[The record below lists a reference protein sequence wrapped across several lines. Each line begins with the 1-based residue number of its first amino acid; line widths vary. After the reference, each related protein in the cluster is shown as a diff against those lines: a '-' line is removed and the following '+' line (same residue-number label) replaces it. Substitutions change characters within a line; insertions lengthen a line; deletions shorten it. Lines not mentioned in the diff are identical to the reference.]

1 MSSSDRRQAAA
12 EAAVAADPSTPA
24 AAGSGSQNGAPDGAE
39 PDPWFDPGPKV
50 LAPGDLPEPAEA
62 ADSPEPANAGGSG
75 EAVAEPSAL
84 AEWFLPAGRAA
95 LLPDSMTVSSDEAQ
109 PGTPRA
115 EYPAQVQTAGAPP
128 WAGEI
133 TGSGAETPPPW
144 ETGPWPGPGG
154 ARTSPAAGPGP
165 TGPVPAGMARPPLA
179 GQPQASGWWSPRM
192 VLVAGLVP
200 LVIPGLVAGVLGVRR
215 SKSGE
220 PVRRASILAVAVSLA
235 WAAVIVLLVAGS
247 SGGSAGGCRYPAAVH
262 QAYARVMAD
271 LSSNAPASSQ
281 AADLGL
287 AVSRANASAAATD
300 AGHIPVRS
308 ALFAMAGDLQQAR
321 ADVIASRAVP
331 ASLRAQLAAD
341 GTALTASCQS

>member
-1 MSSSDRRQAAA
+1 MSSSDGRRPAA
-12 EAAVAADPSTPA
+12 EAGVAADPAIGA

-50 LAPGDLPEPAEA
+50 LAPGDLPEPADA
-62 ADSPEPANAGGSG
+62 ADSPETAAAGGS
-75 EAVAEPSAL
+75 AQAAAERSAL

-95 LLPDSMTVSSDEAQ
+95 LLPDSVTVSFDEGQ
-109 PGTPRA
+109 SGKPRA
-115 EYPAQVQTAGAPP
+115 ESAQVHAAGAPP

-133 TGSGAETPPPW
+133 TGSRAETPPPW

-165 TGPVPAGMARPPLA
+165 GGPVPAGIARPRAA
-179 GQPQASGWWSPRM
+179 GQPQASAPWSARM

-220 PVRRASILAVAVSLA
+220 PVRRASIVAVAASLA
-235 WAAVIVLLVAGS
+235 WAAVIVLLVASS
-247 SGGSAGGCRYPAAVH
+247 SGGSAGGCGYPAAVH
-262 QAYARVMAD
+262 QAYARVMSD

-300 AGHIPVRS
+300 TGHIPVRS
-308 ALFAMAGDLQQAR
+308 ALFAMAGDLQQAT
-321 ADVIASRAVP
+321 ADVIANRAVP
-331 ASLRAQLAAD
+331 GSLRAQLAAD
-341 GTALTASCQS
+341 GTALTAACQS